1 MFTVQL
7 YQPSVALC
15 NAVGPLWQPPELVPL
30 LGAECEVQH
39 NGSEV
44 GTSHKL
50 ASVEY
55 SFCVE

>member
-1 MFTVQL
+1 MQL

-30 LGAECEVQH
+30 LGTECEVQH

-50 ASVEY
+50 ASVKY
-55 SFCVE
+55 SF